1 MIVTDVCIDIF
12 CLGMTCID
20 MFIVK
25 VVTVSMI
32 VSYDRNMFIV
42 YATVL

>member
-25 VVTVSMI
+25 VTVSMV

>member
-20 MFIVK
+20 MFIVQ
-25 VVTVSMI
+25 VTVSMI